1 MRALILFLTFSASVF
16 ATEHPFKNKFSNVL
30 DILEKYCTI
39 YTELAYTSCFS
50 DLYNRADFVVYRLNK
65 ISQLKIAV
73 FSRPKFYNDPRIPQV
88 DKADYKDSGYD
99 KGHLAFH
106 RGFSFNEAKNYSTY
120 NVALNIVPM
129 LPKVNRGQWAKIE
142 SIALKL
148 AREIEVDVIDIMIPS
163 NKFLNGK
170 NINIPRTM
178 IKILILDT
186 HFRCFVVSNEKPEAN
201 KTPERDCN
209 FVLDIINK
217 ETARE
222 RIAVK

>member
-1 MRALILFLTFSASVF
+1 MKQ
-16 ATEHPFKNKFSNVL
+16 E
-30 DILEKYCTI
+30 
-39 YTELAYTSCFS
+39 
-50 DLYNRADFVVYRLNK
+50 YNRNLIYRFLYLFIGFYRFV
-65 ISQLKIAV
+65 
-73 FSRPKFYNDPRIPQV
+73 
-88 DKADYKDSGYD
+88 G
-99 KGHLAFH
+99 
-106 RGFSFNEAKNYSTY
+106 T
-120 NVALNIVPM
+120 
-129 LPKVNRGQWAKIE
+129 AKIE

-209 FVLDIINK
+209 FVLDIISK